1 MANTTGD
8 GKPDFM
14 PFTKYSQN
22 RWLVQGKVAQ
32 KIVDIWPVLVKY
44 FKDVS
49 NQLSG
54 KQKFKALLILENL
67 NEKNYAYFVFVTPII
82 EYLKKLTS
90 SFKKKRQ
97 IQ

>member
-1 MANTTGD
+1 
-8 GKPDFM
+8 M

-22 RWLVQGKVAQ
+22 RWLVQGKIAQ
-32 KIVDIWPVLVKY
+32 KIGDIWPVLVKY

-82 EYLKKLTS
+82 EYLKKTNQ
-90 SFKKKRQ
+90 FFQKEKADPIICFQ
-97 IQ
+97 

>member
-1 MANTTGD
+1 
-8 GKPDFM
+8 M